1 MPLPLAAGAAAGLLK
16 SGLGQTILSGVKN
29 TIGANPLGLAVGA
42 GQSILGAIKK
52 KKADAMMPP
61 PEDVGERALLNTLR
75 RRQQALSTGT
85 AYNPQ
90 ITAGKQMAKSFMKN
104 SLYAGGTP
112 NQGAYGAM
120 LNQAMGNVTQQ
131 TSQDMAQA
139 LGQEGQLVK
148 DMANRKADLTLLRRN
163 EENAAAAELTKSG
176 GQNLMAAVMPSDQNY
191 KAGAT
196 PKDESGAYD
205 FTKNLYSEN
214 ETLKKKMKELE
225 EQMKASKVTTE

>member
-16 SGLGQTILSGVKN
+16 SGLGKTILSGVKN

-90 ITAGKQMAKSFMKN
+90 ITAGKQMARSLAKN
-104 SLYAGGTP
+104 SFNAGGQV
-112 NQGAYGAM
+112 NQGAYSGLM
-120 LNQAMGNVTQQ
+120 SQTLGNITQQ

-139 LGQEGQLVK
+139 LNQEGQLVK
-148 DMANRKADLTLLRRN
+148 DMANRRSDLTLLRRN

-176 GQNLMAAVMPSDQNY
+176 GQNLMAAIMPSDQEY
-191 KAGAT
+191 KLNELG
-196 PKDESGAYD
+196 E
-205 FTKNLYSEN
+205 TKEEARKRKREELNAQ
-214 ETLKKKMKELE
+214 KE
-225 EQMKASKVTTE
+225 QKS